1 MVDILVQAFVALVV
15 AVDPIGV
22 AALFTGL
29 TTSITVAQRRVIA
42 WRGIGI
48 AAAVLVA
55 FALLGGWLLETLAVG
70 IPAFRVAGGILL
82 FLLAIDMVFARHTGL
97 SATTASEE
105 AEAEQKSDISVFP
118 LAIPLI
124 AGPGTIT
131 SVVLM
136 MQRADGDLATEA
148 GIIAMLG
155 LVLGLTLVALL
166 MSATIMRILGVTG
179 TNVVGRV
186 SGIIL
191 AALAAQFVIDGLQ
204 GAF

>member
-1 MVDILVQAFVALVV
+1 MDILVQAFVTLAV

-22 AALFTGL
+22 AALFAGL
-29 TTSITVAQRRVIA
+29 TPSLTAARRRIVA
-42 WRGIGI
+42 WRGIAI
-48 AAAVLVA
+48 AAGVLVA
-55 FALLGGWLLETLAVG
+55 FALVGGWLLETLAVG

-97 SATTASEE
+97 NATTASEE

-148 GIIAMLG
+148 GVIAMLG
-155 LVLGLTLVALL
+155 LVLGLTLVSLL

-191 AALAAQFVIDGLQ
+191 AALAAQFVIDGVR